1 MLEQKSFKQKNI
13 NHSKHNTT
21 AEYIKIVDMLKKSKH
36 IKLQVKSTVKK
47 KQQQDIKSK
56 IQEITEPTRILV
68 ILYGNTLW
76 KIRCW

>member
-47 KQQQDIKSK
+47 KQNK
-56 IQEITEPTRILV
+56 I
-68 ILYGNTLW
+68 
-76 KIRCW
+76 